1 MWYIYAMEYCSAI
14 KKNEIMPFAA
24 MWMHLETVIPS
35 KSDRGE
41 IQYDIPYMW
50 NLTIIQMNLQNSK
63 RLIDLENELMIEVGG
78 KGWLGSLG
86 WTCVHCYI

>member
-1 MWYIYAMEYCSAI
+1 
-14 KKNEIMPFAA
+14 MPFAA

-50 NLTIIQMNLQNSK
+50 NLTINDTNELTKQKETQTQRMNL
-63 RLIDLENELMIEVGG
+63 
-78 KGWLGSLG
+78 
-86 WTCVHCYI
+86 